1 MPEATIN
8 ENTGITVPYI
18 EIADGNFPR
27 ERWTSK
33 GFEADRLFQ
42 VAWDDSV
49 QFIADIVGDVVDLGA
64 LGGFMVTQGQQYPR
78 FTAARAMSAGVTG
91 YGQNLATVPLTWT
104 HARISV
110 GYAVPDYSLS
120 QAGGDGEQVI
130 VSESLDA
137 AAEFLTLP
145 HQKLW
150 WTYEGGDLS
159 NPIGRDVP
167 IGRLVRLVNW
177 NYTIHHVLRVTDQV
191 VKLVGHVN
199 LAEVKSPT
207 LGLTFEPETL
217 LYNGP
222 RMSQEITVSGF
233 RSRSL
238 EMSYT
243 FRPDGWNKLPRF
255 ADNGAFAVFFG
266 ADKQEVKPYPPVDFK
281 PLLVNP
287 A

>member
-49 QFIADIVGDVVDLGA
+49 QFIADIVGDVVDLGS
-64 LGGFMVTQGQQYPR
+64 LGDFMVTQGQQYPR
-78 FTAARAMSAGVTG
+78 FTAARAMSAGLTG
-91 YGQNLATVPLTWT
+91 YGKNLATVPLTWT

-137 AAEFLTLP
+137 AAEFITLP
-145 HQKLW
+145 HNKLF
-150 WTYEGGDLS
+150 WTYGGGSATD
-159 NPIGRDVP
+159 PINREVP
-167 IGRLVRLVNW
+167 IGRLLRMVNW
-177 NYTIHHVLRVTDQV
+177 NYTIHHVLRVTKNVID
-191 VKLVGHVN
+191 LVGSVN
-199 LAEVKSPT
+199 SIDVTSPT
-207 LGLTFEPETL
+207 LGLTFPAETL

-233 RSRSL
+233 RARTL

-243 FRPDGWNKLPRF
+243 YRPAGWNKLPRF
-255 ADNGAFAVFFG
+255 AGNGDFAIFYDEFG
-266 ADKQEVKPYPPVDFK
+266 NQVKPYPPADFNL
-281 PLLVNP
+281 LLVN
-287 A
+287 AG